1 MVNARFCSQHSKIPK
16 VQVPFLLKSKI
27 AAPSS
32 NMAFLLDPLQ
42 YSFMLRALL
51 ASVIVGVLCAVM
63 GTYVVLRGMA
73 FLGDALAHA
82 ILPGVAIAYLLHG
95 NLLVGALVAAI
106 VIALSIGLFSKE
118 GAIREDTAIG
128 ILFAAALS
136 LGIALIST
144 IKTYAVDLSH
154 ILFGNV
160 LGVSSLDLWLTA
172 GLGFLILLTVVML
185 YKPFLVISFD
195 PVLAATMRLPAALLR
210 NLMLILLALTVVVSL
225 QTVGVGLA
233 AAMLVT
239 PAATA
244 YLLTRRLIS
253 MMLISAALGALSSII
268 GLYLSYYI
276 NIVSGSAIVLTA
288 TAFFLIAFL
297 FNPRQGLLRQRKTS

>member
-1 MVNARFCSQHSKIPK
+1 
-16 VQVPFLLKSKI
+16 
-27 AAPSS
+27 
-32 NMAFLLDPLQ
+32 MA
-42 YSFMLRALL
+42 RALA

-95 NLLVGALVAAI
+95 NLLVGALVAAV
-106 VIALSIGLFSKE
+106 VIALTIGLFSRE
-118 GAIREDTAIG
+118 GMIREDTAIG

-144 IKTYAVDLSH
+144 IRTYAVDLSH
-154 ILFGNV
+154 ILFGNL
-160 LGVSSLDLWLTA
+160 LGVSSLDLWLTG
-172 GLGFLILLTVVML
+172 GLGFLILLMVFLL

-195 PVLAATMRLPAALLR
+195 PVLATTMRLPAALLR
-210 NLMLILLALTVVVSL
+210 NVMLVMLALTVVVSL

-244 YLLTRRLIS
+244 YLLTRRLAS
-253 MMLISAALGALSSII
+253 MMLLSALLGALSSVV
-268 GLYLSYYI
+268 GLYASYYL

-288 TAFFLIAFL
+288 TVFFLFAFL
-297 FNPRQGLLRQRKTS
+297 LSPRQGLLRRRPAKPDTQSG

>member
-1 MVNARFCSQHSKIPK
+1 MNFIT
-16 VQVPFLLKSKI
+16 
-27 AAPSS
+27 
-32 NMAFLLDPLQ
+32 DPLQ
-42 YSFMLRALL
+42 YPFMVRALA
-51 ASVIVGVLCAVM
+51 ASTIVGVLCAVM

-95 NLLVGALVAAI
+95 SLLVGALVAAI

-144 IKTYAVDLSH
+144 IRTYAVDLSH

-160 LGVSSLDLWLTA
+160 LGVSPLDLWLTA
-172 GLGFLILLTVVML
+172 GLGFVILLTVFLL
-185 YKPFLVISFD
+185 YRPFLVISFD

-210 NLMLILLALTVVVSL
+210 NLMLVLLALTVVVSL

-244 YLLTRRLIS
+244 YLLTRRLAS
-253 MMLISAALGALSSII
+253 MMLISALLGALSSII
-268 GLYLSYYI
+268 GLYASYYV

-288 TAFFLIAFL
+288 TLFFLLAFL
-297 FNPRQGLLRQRKTS
+297 FNPRQGVLRRRRLASSAG

>member
-1 MVNARFCSQHSKIPK
+1 MS
-16 VQVPFLLKSKI
+16 LL
-27 AAPSS
+27 
-32 NMAFLLDPLQ
+32 LTPLQ
-42 YSFMLRALL
+42 YPFMLRALL
-51 ASVIVGVLCAVM
+51 ASTIVGVLCAVM

-95 NLLVGALVAAI
+95 NLVVGAAVAAV
-106 VIALSIGLFSKE
+106 VIALGIGLFSKE

-144 IKTYAVDLSH
+144 IRTYAVDLSH

-172 GLGFLILLTVVML
+172 ALGLVILLTVFVL
-185 YKPFLVISFD
+185 FKPFLVITFD
-195 PVLAATMRLPAALLR
+195 PVLAATLRLPAALLR
-210 NLMLILLALTVVVSL
+210 NLMLVLLALTVVVSL

-244 YLLTRRLIS
+244 YLLTRRLLS
-253 MMLISAALGALSSII
+253 MMLISAGLGALSSVV
-268 GLYLSYYI
+268 GLYLSYYV

-288 TAFFLIAFL
+288 TGLFLLAFL
-297 FNPRQGLLRQRKTS
+297 FNPRQGLLRRRLVADN

>member
-1 MVNARFCSQHSKIPK
+1 MDY
-16 VQVPFLLKSKI
+16 LLV
-27 AAPSS
+27 
-32 NMAFLLDPLQ
+32 PLQ
-42 YSFMLRALL
+42 YSFMVRALA
-51 ASVIVGVLCAVM
+51 ASTIVGILCAVM

-95 NLLVGALVAAI
+95 NLIVGALVAAV
-106 VIALSIGLFSKE
+106 VIALSIGLFSRE

-144 IKTYAVDLSH
+144 IRTYAVDLSH

-160 LGVSSLDLWLTA
+160 LGVSPFDLWLTA
-172 GLGFLILLTVVML
+172 GIGLLILLTVVVL
-185 YKPFLVISFD
+185 YKPFMVISFD
-195 PVLAATMRLPAALLR
+195 PVLAATLRLRTTLLA
-210 NLMLILLALTVVVSL
+210 NLMLVLLALTVVISL

-244 YLLTRRLIS
+244 YLLTRRLAS
-253 MMLISAALGALSSII
+253 MMLISAGLGALSSIV
-268 GLYLSYYI
+268 GLYISYYA

-288 TAFFLIAFL
+288 TAFFLLAFL
-297 FNPRQGLLRQRKTS
+297 FNPRQGVLRNRKR